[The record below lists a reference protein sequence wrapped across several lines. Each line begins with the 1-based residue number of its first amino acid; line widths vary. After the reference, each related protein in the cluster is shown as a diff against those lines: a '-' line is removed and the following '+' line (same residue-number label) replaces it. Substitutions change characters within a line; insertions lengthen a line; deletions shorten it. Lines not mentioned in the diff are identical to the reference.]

1 MKNYLMKIALAG
13 FLALSMTTSALA
25 QSADE
30 ALSVVKESVEVVLS
44 DLRQNRQLYQR
55 DPSALNQLVN
65 NKMLPYFD
73 ETKMARLVIGRDN
86 WRKASK
92 KQRRDFINEFKQVMM
107 RTYSSELLDYANA
120 KVIYGKPRL
129 YKKKLVIVD
138 ATVINRGN
146 QYNLTLRLNNRTG
159 KWLIID
165 VLSDGV
171 SAVKMYKDA
180 LQPKIA
186 KQGLQAV
193 IDEYKT
199 MNATGAVMSK

>member
-1 MKNYLMKIALAG
+1 MKNYLMKLALAG

-30 ALSVVKESVEVVLS
+30 ALNVVKESVEVVLS
-44 DLRQNRQLYQR
+44 DLRQNRQLYQQ

-73 ETKMARLVIGRDN
+73 ETKMARLVIGRDQ

-92 KQRRDFINEFKQVMM
+92 AQRRAFIDEFKQVMM

-120 KVIYGKPRL
+120 KVIYGKPTL

-146 QYNLTLRLNNRTG
+146 QYHLTLRLNNRTG